1 MLATYLV
8 DRVTIPRNFMS
19 RLVVG
24 ADSYVG
30 EACAKRV
37 RKEFIL
43 VFQFLQVV
51 VEKLPQSNIIT
62 SYNS

>member
-37 RKEFIL
+37 RKEFIGD
-43 VFQFLQVV
+43 
-51 VEKLPQSNIIT
+51 NIT
-62 SYNS
+62 LSEFFNHNS